1 MATYYIA
8 HSAKGTTWKNHKYI
22 KKINGVYY
30 YAKDAASKAK
40 ESLGIDT
47 RKELVE
53 TAKKTSDE
61 FNSHI
66 GEDVVFTKANG
77 GTYTTDEYLQ
87 ALDKAY
93 DDLAEKYGNTK
104 LGQAEA
110 KFSIV
115 NKALT
120 KISGSIEE
128 NASMHS
134 YRSNKTNP
142 KLRGHSFFDD

>member
-1 MATYYIA
+1 MNVYYIC

-30 YAKDAASKAK
+30 YAKDTASKVK
-40 ESLGIDT
+40 KSLGIDT
-47 RKELVE
+47 RKELVD

-61 FNSHI
+61 FNRHV
-66 GEDVVFTKANG
+66 GENVVVTDSKG
-77 GTYTTDEYLQ
+77 RTYTTDEYLQ

-104 LGQAEA
+104 LGKAEA

-115 NKALT
+115 NKVLS

-134 YRSNKTNP
+134 YRSNVTDP
-142 KLRGHSFFDD
+142 KLYWYSFFAD